1 MKKKYLS
8 LLAACSFLFAGCSD
22 FLDMN
27 PNGILD
33 EESVS
38 GVEQL
43 DKLVISAYSMLGNDH
58 YDIPFNLWPYGNVRS
73 DDAYK
78 GGRDE
83 SDIQDFHF
91 YETSSNITAN
101 FGEPDGLWYNCYIA
115 ISRANNALRSLNN
128 VSEQDF
134 PNKKI
139 RIGECRFIRGHFYFL
154 LKVLFKSIPYID
166 ETVAIEDYGTISN
179 IALSNDELWQKIA
192 DDFKAAYDNLP
203 ESQGTDVGRAN
214 KYSAAAYLAKTYLYK
229 AYRQDEKHNV
239 TEINAEDLKQV
250 LTFSNEVMSS
260 DYGLEDDFAYNF
272 LPGSYENG
280 KESLFAIQHSTDD
293 GTLYGR
299 LNFSDALNV
308 PMKFSGS
315 CDFQKPSQNLVNAYK
330 TVNGLP
336 EFSDYNKA
344 DYNANTDKVDPRL
357 YHTVALPGVPYKYD
371 KKNIFD
377 ESWTR
382 NKAVYGLYSSLK
394 ENVALND
401 PSSVLIDPFRA
412 NTKNK
417 IVVRYAD
424 VVLMAAEAY
433 NEIND
438 TPKAWELL
446 NDVRARAHATEIN
459 SSNYASLMKAPKVYD
474 LPFISDGDEAGKFRT
489 ALYWE
494 RAFETAYEGQRKFD
508 LIRWGVLGDALRAA
522 QTYIEGWEEG
532 ANLFKDVDKNGKPTK
547 LEEGESPAVWDP
559 VVWATQNYVAGHNF
573 VDGKHELLPIPLAE
587 IQSNAQLNGEN
598 NPGYE

>member
-417 IVVRYAD
+417 IVIRYAD
-424 VVLMAAEAY
+424 VVLMRAEALIELNREKEALPLI
-433 NEIND
+433 NEIRERAKKSTGLIDYAENVD
-438 TPKAWELL
+438 IALYVDNVNCNWTKPYAREALRWERRLEL
-446 NDVRARAHATEIN
+446 AMESQRFFDLVRWGIADSVIN
-459 SSNYASLMKAPKVYD
+459 TFYKEEAPKRTYYEDAHFEKNRAEYVPIPQQQINFSKQVY
-474 LPFISDGDEAGKFRT
+474 K
-489 ALYWE
+489 
-494 RAFETAYEGQRKFD
+494 
-508 LIRWGVLGDALRAA
+508 
-522 QTYIEGWEEG
+522 
-532 ANLFKDVDKNGKPTK
+532 
-547 LEEGESPAVWDP
+547 
-559 VVWATQNYVAGHNF
+559 QNY
-573 VDGKHELLPIPLAE
+573 
-587 IQSNAQLNGEN
+587 
-598 NPGYE
+598 GY

>member
-179 IALSNDELWQKIA
+179 IALSNDELLQKIA
-192 DDFKAAYDNLP
+192 DDLKASYDNLP

-315 CDFQKPSQNLVNAYK
+315 CDFQKPSQNLVNAYN

-417 IVVRYAD
+417 IVIRYAD
-424 VVLMAAEAY
+424 VVLMRAEALIELDREKEALPLI
-433 NEIND
+433 NEIRERAKKSTGLIDYAENMD
-438 TPKAWELL
+438 IALYVDNVNCNWTKPYAREALRWERRLEL
-446 NDVRARAHATEIN
+446 AMESQRFFELVRWGIADSVIN
-459 SSNYASLMKAPKVYD
+459 TFYKEEAPKRTYYEDAHFEKNRAEYVPIPQQQINFSKQVY
-474 LPFISDGDEAGKFRT
+474 K
-489 ALYWE
+489 
-494 RAFETAYEGQRKFD
+494 
-508 LIRWGVLGDALRAA
+508 
-522 QTYIEGWEEG
+522 
-532 ANLFKDVDKNGKPTK
+532 
-547 LEEGESPAVWDP
+547 
-559 VVWATQNYVAGHNF
+559 QNY
-573 VDGKHELLPIPLAE
+573 
-587 IQSNAQLNGEN
+587 
-598 NPGYE
+598 GY

>member
-73 DDAYK
+73 DDAGK

-417 IVVRYAD
+417 IVIRYAD
-424 VVLMAAEAY
+424 VVLMRAEALIELDREKEALPLI
-433 NEIND
+433 NEIRERAKKSTGLIDYAENVD
-438 TPKAWELL
+438 IALYVDNVNCNWTKPYAREALRWERRLEL
-446 NDVRARAHATEIN
+446 AMESQRFFDLVRWGIADSVIN
-459 SSNYASLMKAPKVYD
+459 TFYKEEAPKRTYYEDAHFEKNRAEYVPIPQQQINFSKQVY
-474 LPFISDGDEAGKFRT
+474 K
-489 ALYWE
+489 
-494 RAFETAYEGQRKFD
+494 
-508 LIRWGVLGDALRAA
+508 
-522 QTYIEGWEEG
+522 
-532 ANLFKDVDKNGKPTK
+532 
-547 LEEGESPAVWDP
+547 
-559 VVWATQNYVAGHNF
+559 QNY
-573 VDGKHELLPIPLAE
+573 
-587 IQSNAQLNGEN
+587 
-598 NPGYE
+598 GY

>member
-91 YETSSNITAN
+91 YETSSNIIAN

-417 IVVRYAD
+417 IVIRYAD
-424 VVLMAAEAY
+424 VVLMRAEALIELDREKEALPLI
-433 NEIND
+433 NEIRERAKKSTGLIDYAENVD
-438 TPKAWELL
+438 IALYVDNVNCNWTKPYAREALRWERRLEL
-446 NDVRARAHATEIN
+446 AMESQRFFDLVRWGIADSVIN
-459 SSNYASLMKAPKVYD
+459 TFYKEEAPKRTYYEDAHFEKNRAEYVPIPQQQINFSKQVY
-474 LPFISDGDEAGKFRT
+474 K
-489 ALYWE
+489 
-494 RAFETAYEGQRKFD
+494 
-508 LIRWGVLGDALRAA
+508 
-522 QTYIEGWEEG
+522 
-532 ANLFKDVDKNGKPTK
+532 
-547 LEEGESPAVWDP
+547 
-559 VVWATQNYVAGHNF
+559 QNY
-573 VDGKHELLPIPLAE
+573 
-587 IQSNAQLNGEN
+587 
-598 NPGYE
+598 GY

>member
-166 ETVAIEDYGTISN
+166 ETVAIENYGTISN

-417 IVVRYAD
+417 IVIRYAD
-424 VVLMAAEAY
+424 VVLMRAEALIELDREKEALPLI
-433 NEIND
+433 NEIRERAKKSTGLIDYAENVD
-438 TPKAWELL
+438 IALYVDNVNCNWTKPYAREALRWERRLEL
-446 NDVRARAHATEIN
+446 AMESLRFFDLVRWGIADSVIN
-459 SSNYASLMKAPKVYD
+459 TFYKEEAPKRTYYENAHFEKNRAEYVPIPQQQINFSKQVY
-474 LPFISDGDEAGKFRT
+474 K
-489 ALYWE
+489 
-494 RAFETAYEGQRKFD
+494 
-508 LIRWGVLGDALRAA
+508 
-522 QTYIEGWEEG
+522 
-532 ANLFKDVDKNGKPTK
+532 
-547 LEEGESPAVWDP
+547 
-559 VVWATQNYVAGHNF
+559 QNY
-573 VDGKHELLPIPLAE
+573 
-587 IQSNAQLNGEN
+587 
-598 NPGYE
+598 GY

>member
-1 MKKKYLS
+1 M
-8 LLAACSFLFAGCSD
+8 
-22 FLDMN
+22 
-27 PNGILD
+27 
-33 EESVS
+33 
-38 GVEQL
+38 
-43 DKLVISAYSMLGNDH
+43 
-58 YDIPFNLWPYGNVRS
+58 
-73 DDAYK
+73 
-78 GGRDE
+78 
-83 SDIQDFHF
+83 
-91 YETSSNITAN
+91 
-101 FGEPDGLWYNCYIA
+101 
-115 ISRANNALRSLNN
+115 
-128 VSEQDF
+128 
-134 PNKKI
+134 
-139 RIGECRFIRGHFYFL
+139 
-154 LKVLFKSIPYID
+154 
-166 ETVAIEDYGTISN
+166 
-179 IALSNDELWQKIA
+179 
-192 DDFKAAYDNLP
+192 
-203 ESQGTDVGRAN
+203 GRAN

-299 LNFSDALNV
+299 LNFCDFFNV

-417 IVVRYAD
+417 IVIRYAD

>member
-22 FLDMN
+22 FPDMN

-417 IVVRYAD
+417 IVIRYAD
-424 VVLMAAEAY
+424 VVLMRAEALIELDREKEALPLI
-433 NEIND
+433 NEIRERAKKSTGLIDYAENVD
-438 TPKAWELL
+438 IALYVDNVNCNWTKPYAREALRWERRIELAMEGHRWYDL
-446 NDVRARAHATEIN
+446 ARWGIADSVIN
-459 SSNYASLMKAPKVYD
+459 TFYKEEAPKRTYYEDAHFEKNRAEYVPIPQQQINFSKQVY
-474 LPFISDGDEAGKFRT
+474 K
-489 ALYWE
+489 
-494 RAFETAYEGQRKFD
+494 
-508 LIRWGVLGDALRAA
+508 
-522 QTYIEGWEEG
+522 
-532 ANLFKDVDKNGKPTK
+532 
-547 LEEGESPAVWDP
+547 
-559 VVWATQNYVAGHNF
+559 QNY
-573 VDGKHELLPIPLAE
+573 
-587 IQSNAQLNGEN
+587 
-598 NPGYE
+598 GY

>member
-272 LPGSYENG
+272 LPGSYETG

-417 IVVRYAD
+417 IVIRYAD
-424 VVLMAAEAY
+424 VVLMRAEALIELDREKEALPLI
-433 NEIND
+433 NEIRERAKKSTGLIDYAENMD
-438 TPKAWELL
+438 IALYVDNVNCNWTKPYAREALRWERRLEL
-446 NDVRARAHATEIN
+446 AMESQRFFDLVRWGIADSVIN
-459 SSNYASLMKAPKVYD
+459 TFYKEEAPKRTYYEDAHFEKNRAEYVPIPQQQINFSKQVY
-474 LPFISDGDEAGKFRT
+474 K
-489 ALYWE
+489 
-494 RAFETAYEGQRKFD
+494 
-508 LIRWGVLGDALRAA
+508 
-522 QTYIEGWEEG
+522 
-532 ANLFKDVDKNGKPTK
+532 
-547 LEEGESPAVWDP
+547 
-559 VVWATQNYVAGHNF
+559 QNY
-573 VDGKHELLPIPLAE
+573 
-587 IQSNAQLNGEN
+587 
-598 NPGYE
+598 GY

>member
-8 LLAACSFLFAGCSD
+8 LLAACSFL
-22 FLDMN
+22 
-27 PNGILD
+27 
-33 EESVS
+33 
-38 GVEQL
+38 
-43 DKLVISAYSMLGNDH
+43 LVISAYSMLGNDH

-101 FGEPDGLWYNCYIA
+101 FGEQDGLWYICYIA

-417 IVVRYAD
+417 IVIRYAD
-424 VVLMAAEAY
+424 VVLMRAEALIELDREKEALPLI
-433 NEIND
+433 NEIRERAKKSTGLIDYAENVD
-438 TPKAWELL
+438 IALYVDNVNCNWTKPYAREALRWERRLEL
-446 NDVRARAHATEIN
+446 AMESQRFFDLVRWGIADSVIN
-459 SSNYASLMKAPKVYD
+459 TFYKEEAPKRTYYEDAHFEKNRAEYVPIPQQQINFSKQVY
-474 LPFISDGDEAGKFRT
+474 K
-489 ALYWE
+489 
-494 RAFETAYEGQRKFD
+494 
-508 LIRWGVLGDALRAA
+508 
-522 QTYIEGWEEG
+522 
-532 ANLFKDVDKNGKPTK
+532 
-547 LEEGESPAVWDP
+547 
-559 VVWATQNYVAGHNF
+559 QNY
-573 VDGKHELLPIPLAE
+573 
-587 IQSNAQLNGEN
+587 
-598 NPGYE
+598 GY

>member
-417 IVVRYAD
+417 IVIRYAD
-424 VVLMAAEAY
+424 VVLMRAEALIELDREKEALPLI
-433 NEIND
+433 NEIRERAKKSTGLIDYAENVD
-438 TPKAWELL
+438 IALYVDNVNCNWTKPYAREALRWERRLEL
-446 NDVRARAHATEIN
+446 AMESQRFFDLVRWGIADSVIN
-459 SSNYASLMKAPKVYD
+459 TFYKEEAPKRKYYEDAHFEKNRAEYVPIPQQQINFSKQVY
-474 LPFISDGDEAGKFRT
+474 K
-489 ALYWE
+489 
-494 RAFETAYEGQRKFD
+494 
-508 LIRWGVLGDALRAA
+508 
-522 QTYIEGWEEG
+522 
-532 ANLFKDVDKNGKPTK
+532 
-547 LEEGESPAVWDP
+547 
-559 VVWATQNYVAGHNF
+559 QNY
-573 VDGKHELLPIPLAE
+573 
-587 IQSNAQLNGEN
+587 
-598 NPGYE
+598 GY

>member
-179 IALSNDELWQKIA
+179 IALSNDKLWQKIA

-417 IVVRYAD
+417 IVIRYAD
-424 VVLMAAEAY
+424 VVLMRAEALIELDREKEALPLI
-433 NEIND
+433 NEIRERAKKSTGLIDYAENVD
-438 TPKAWELL
+438 IALYVDNVNCNWTKPYAREALRWERRLEL
-446 NDVRARAHATEIN
+446 AMESQRFFDLVRWGIADSVIN
-459 SSNYASLMKAPKVYD
+459 TFYKEEAPKRTYYEDAHFEKNRAEYVPIPQQQINFSKQVY
-474 LPFISDGDEAGKFRT
+474 K
-489 ALYWE
+489 
-494 RAFETAYEGQRKFD
+494 
-508 LIRWGVLGDALRAA
+508 
-522 QTYIEGWEEG
+522 
-532 ANLFKDVDKNGKPTK
+532 
-547 LEEGESPAVWDP
+547 
-559 VVWATQNYVAGHNF
+559 QNY
-573 VDGKHELLPIPLAE
+573 
-587 IQSNAQLNGEN
+587 
-598 NPGYE
+598 GY

>member
-179 IALSNDELWQKIA
+179 IALSNDEIA

-417 IVVRYAD
+417 IVIRYAD
-424 VVLMAAEAY
+424 VVLMRAEALIELDREKEALPLI
-433 NEIND
+433 NEIRERAKKSTGLIDYAENMD
-438 TPKAWELL
+438 IALYVDNVNCNWTKPYAREALRWERRLEL
-446 NDVRARAHATEIN
+446 AMESQRFFDLVRWGIADSVIN
-459 SSNYASLMKAPKVYD
+459 TFYKEEAPKRTYYEDAHFEKNRAEYVPIPQQQINFSKQVY
-474 LPFISDGDEAGKFRT
+474 K
-489 ALYWE
+489 
-494 RAFETAYEGQRKFD
+494 
-508 LIRWGVLGDALRAA
+508 
-522 QTYIEGWEEG
+522 
-532 ANLFKDVDKNGKPTK
+532 
-547 LEEGESPAVWDP
+547 
-559 VVWATQNYVAGHNF
+559 QNY
-573 VDGKHELLPIPLAE
+573 
-587 IQSNAQLNGEN
+587 
-598 NPGYE
+598 GY

>member
-38 GVEQL
+38 GMEQL

-417 IVVRYAD
+417 IVIRYAD
-424 VVLMAAEAY
+424 VVLMRAEALIELDREKEALPLI
-433 NEIND
+433 NEIRERAKKSTGLIDYAENVD
-438 TPKAWELL
+438 IALYVDNVNCNWTKPYAREALRWERRLEL
-446 NDVRARAHATEIN
+446 AMESQRFFDLVRWGIADSVIN
-459 SSNYASLMKAPKVYD
+459 TFYKEEAPKRTYYEDAHFEKNRAEYVPIPQQQINFSKQVY
-474 LPFISDGDEAGKFRT
+474 K
-489 ALYWE
+489 
-494 RAFETAYEGQRKFD
+494 
-508 LIRWGVLGDALRAA
+508 
-522 QTYIEGWEEG
+522 
-532 ANLFKDVDKNGKPTK
+532 
-547 LEEGESPAVWDP
+547 
-559 VVWATQNYVAGHNF
+559 QNY
-573 VDGKHELLPIPLAE
+573 
-587 IQSNAQLNGEN
+587 
-598 NPGYE
+598 GY

>member
-43 DKLVISAYSMLGNDH
+43 DQLVISAYSMLGNDH

-417 IVVRYAD
+417 IVIRYAD
-424 VVLMAAEAY
+424 VVLMRAEALIELDREKEALPLI
-433 NEIND
+433 NEIRERAKKSTGLIDYAENVD
-438 TPKAWELL
+438 IALYVDNVNCNWTKPYAREALRWERRLEL
-446 NDVRARAHATEIN
+446 AMESQRFFDLVRWGIADSVIN
-459 SSNYASLMKAPKVYD
+459 TFYKEEAPKRTYYEDAHFEKNRAEYVPIPQQQINFSKQVY
-474 LPFISDGDEAGKFRT
+474 K
-489 ALYWE
+489 
-494 RAFETAYEGQRKFD
+494 
-508 LIRWGVLGDALRAA
+508 
-522 QTYIEGWEEG
+522 
-532 ANLFKDVDKNGKPTK
+532 
-547 LEEGESPAVWDP
+547 
-559 VVWATQNYVAGHNF
+559 QNY
-573 VDGKHELLPIPLAE
+573 
-587 IQSNAQLNGEN
+587 
-598 NPGYE
+598 GY

>member
-1 MKKKYLS
+1 MKRKYLS

-417 IVVRYAD
+417 IVIRYAD
-424 VVLMAAEAY
+424 VVLMRAEALIELDREKEALPLI
-433 NEIND
+433 NEIRERAKKSTGLIDYAENVD
-438 TPKAWELL
+438 IALYVDNVNCNWTKPYAREALRWERRLEL
-446 NDVRARAHATEIN
+446 AMESQRFFDLVRWGIADSVIN
-459 SSNYASLMKAPKVYD
+459 TFYKEEAPKRTYYEDAHFEKNRAEYVPIPQQQINFSKQVY
-474 LPFISDGDEAGKFRT
+474 K
-489 ALYWE
+489 
-494 RAFETAYEGQRKFD
+494 
-508 LIRWGVLGDALRAA
+508 
-522 QTYIEGWEEG
+522 
-532 ANLFKDVDKNGKPTK
+532 
-547 LEEGESPAVWDP
+547 
-559 VVWATQNYVAGHNF
+559 QNY
-573 VDGKHELLPIPLAE
+573 
-587 IQSNAQLNGEN
+587 
-598 NPGYE
+598 GY

>member
-78 GGRDE
+78 GGRNE

-166 ETVAIEDYGTISN
+166 ETVAIENYGTISN

-417 IVVRYAD
+417 IVIRYAD
-424 VVLMAAEAY
+424 VVLMRAEALIELDREKEALPLI
-433 NEIND
+433 NEIRERAKKSTGLIDYAENVD
-438 TPKAWELL
+438 IALYVDNVNCNWTKPYAREALRWERRLEL
-446 NDVRARAHATEIN
+446 AMESQRFFDLVRWGIADSVIN
-459 SSNYASLMKAPKVYD
+459 TFYKEEAPKRTYYENAHFEKNRAEYVPIPQQQINFSKQVY
-474 LPFISDGDEAGKFRT
+474 K
-489 ALYWE
+489 
-494 RAFETAYEGQRKFD
+494 
-508 LIRWGVLGDALRAA
+508 
-522 QTYIEGWEEG
+522 
-532 ANLFKDVDKNGKPTK
+532 
-547 LEEGESPAVWDP
+547 
-559 VVWATQNYVAGHNF
+559 QNY
-573 VDGKHELLPIPLAE
+573 
-587 IQSNAQLNGEN
+587 
-598 NPGYE
+598 GY

>member
-417 IVVRYAD
+417 IVIRYAD
-424 VVLMAAEAY
+424 VVLMRAEALIELDREKEALPLI
-433 NEIND
+433 NEIRERAKKSTGLIDYAENVD
-438 TPKAWELL
+438 IALYVDNVNCNWTKPYAREALRWERRLEL
-446 NDVRARAHATEIN
+446 AMESQRFFDLVRWGIADFVIN
-459 SSNYASLMKAPKVYD
+459 TFYKEEAPKRTYYEDAHFEKNRAEYVPIPQQQINFSKQVY
-474 LPFISDGDEAGKFRT
+474 K
-489 ALYWE
+489 
-494 RAFETAYEGQRKFD
+494 
-508 LIRWGVLGDALRAA
+508 
-522 QTYIEGWEEG
+522 
-532 ANLFKDVDKNGKPTK
+532 
-547 LEEGESPAVWDP
+547 
-559 VVWATQNYVAGHNF
+559 QNY
-573 VDGKHELLPIPLAE
+573 
-587 IQSNAQLNGEN
+587 
-598 NPGYE
+598 GY

>member
-83 SDIQDFHF
+83 SDIQDFHL

-417 IVVRYAD
+417 IVIRYAD
-424 VVLMAAEAY
+424 VVLMRAEALIELDREKEALPLI
-433 NEIND
+433 NEIRERAKKSTGLIDYAENVD
-438 TPKAWELL
+438 IALYVDNVNCNWTKPYAREALRWERRLEL
-446 NDVRARAHATEIN
+446 AMESQRFFDLVRWGIADSVIN
-459 SSNYASLMKAPKVYD
+459 TFYKEEAPKRTYYEDAHFEKNRAEYVPIPQQQINFSKQVY
-474 LPFISDGDEAGKFRT
+474 K
-489 ALYWE
+489 
-494 RAFETAYEGQRKFD
+494 
-508 LIRWGVLGDALRAA
+508 
-522 QTYIEGWEEG
+522 
-532 ANLFKDVDKNGKPTK
+532 
-547 LEEGESPAVWDP
+547 
-559 VVWATQNYVAGHNF
+559 QNY
-573 VDGKHELLPIPLAE
+573 
-587 IQSNAQLNGEN
+587 
-598 NPGYE
+598 GY

>member
-417 IVVRYAD
+417 IVIRYAD
-424 VVLMAAEAY
+424 VVLMRAEALIELDREKEALPLI
-433 NEIND
+433 NEIRERAKKSTGLIDYAENMD
-438 TPKAWELL
+438 IALYVDNVNCNWTKPYAREALRWERRLEL
-446 NDVRARAHATEIN
+446 AMESQRFFDLVRWGIADSVIN
-459 SSNYASLMKAPKVYD
+459 TFYKEEAPKRTYYEDAHFEKNRAEYVPIPQQQINLSKQVY
-474 LPFISDGDEAGKFRT
+474 K
-489 ALYWE
+489 
-494 RAFETAYEGQRKFD
+494 
-508 LIRWGVLGDALRAA
+508 
-522 QTYIEGWEEG
+522 
-532 ANLFKDVDKNGKPTK
+532 
-547 LEEGESPAVWDP
+547 
-559 VVWATQNYVAGHNF
+559 QNY
-573 VDGKHELLPIPLAE
+573 
-587 IQSNAQLNGEN
+587 
-598 NPGYE
+598 GY

>member
-91 YETSSNITAN
+91 YETSSNITTN

-417 IVVRYAD
+417 IVIRYAD
-424 VVLMAAEAY
+424 VVLMRAEALIELDREKEALPLI
-433 NEIND
+433 NEIRERAKKSTGLIDYAENVD
-438 TPKAWELL
+438 IALYVDNVNCNWTKPYAREALRWERRLEL
-446 NDVRARAHATEIN
+446 AMESQRFFDLVRWGIADSVIN
-459 SSNYASLMKAPKVYD
+459 TFYKEEAPKRTYYEDAHFEKNRAEYVPIPQQQINFSKQVY
-474 LPFISDGDEAGKFRT
+474 K
-489 ALYWE
+489 
-494 RAFETAYEGQRKFD
+494 
-508 LIRWGVLGDALRAA
+508 
-522 QTYIEGWEEG
+522 
-532 ANLFKDVDKNGKPTK
+532 
-547 LEEGESPAVWDP
+547 
-559 VVWATQNYVAGHNF
+559 QNY
-573 VDGKHELLPIPLAE
+573 
-587 IQSNAQLNGEN
+587 
-598 NPGYE
+598 GY

>member
-424 VVLMAAEAY
+424 VVLMRAEALIELDREKEALPLI
-433 NEIND
+433 NEIRERAKKSTGLIDYAENVD
-438 TPKAWELL
+438 IALYVDNVNCNWTKPYAREALRWERRLEL
-446 NDVRARAHATEIN
+446 AMESQRFFDLVRWGIADSVIN
-459 SSNYASLMKAPKVYD
+459 TFYKEEAPKRTYYEDAHFEKNRAEYVPIPQQQINFSKQVY
-474 LPFISDGDEAGKFRT
+474 K
-489 ALYWE
+489 
-494 RAFETAYEGQRKFD
+494 
-508 LIRWGVLGDALRAA
+508 
-522 QTYIEGWEEG
+522 
-532 ANLFKDVDKNGKPTK
+532 
-547 LEEGESPAVWDP
+547 
-559 VVWATQNYVAGHNF
+559 QNY
-573 VDGKHELLPIPLAE
+573 
-587 IQSNAQLNGEN
+587 
-598 NPGYE
+598 GY

>member
-166 ETVAIEDYGTISN
+166 ETVAIENYGTISN

-417 IVVRYAD
+417 IVIRYAD
-424 VVLMAAEAY
+424 VVLMRAEALIELDREKEALPLI
-433 NEIND
+433 NEIRERAKKSTGLIDYAENMD
-438 TPKAWELL
+438 IALYVDNVNCNWTKPYAREALRWERRLEL
-446 NDVRARAHATEIN
+446 AMESQRFFDLVRWGIADSVIN
-459 SSNYASLMKAPKVYD
+459 TFYKEEAPKRTYYEDAHFEKNRAEYVPIPQQQINFSKQVY
-474 LPFISDGDEAGKFRT
+474 K
-489 ALYWE
+489 
-494 RAFETAYEGQRKFD
+494 
-508 LIRWGVLGDALRAA
+508 
-522 QTYIEGWEEG
+522 
-532 ANLFKDVDKNGKPTK
+532 
-547 LEEGESPAVWDP
+547 
-559 VVWATQNYVAGHNF
+559 QNY
-573 VDGKHELLPIPLAE
+573 
-587 IQSNAQLNGEN
+587 
-598 NPGYE
+598 GY

>member
-166 ETVAIEDYGTISN
+166 ETVAIEHYGTISN

-417 IVVRYAD
+417 IVIRYAD
-424 VVLMAAEAY
+424 VVLMRAEALIELDREKEALPLI
-433 NEIND
+433 NEIRERAKKSTGLIDYAENVD
-438 TPKAWELL
+438 IALYVDNVNCNWTKPYAREALRWERRLEL
-446 NDVRARAHATEIN
+446 AMESQRFFDLVRWGIADSVIN
-459 SSNYASLMKAPKVYD
+459 TFYKEEAPKRTYYEDAHFEKNRAEYVPIPQQQINFSKQVY
-474 LPFISDGDEAGKFRT
+474 K
-489 ALYWE
+489 
-494 RAFETAYEGQRKFD
+494 
-508 LIRWGVLGDALRAA
+508 
-522 QTYIEGWEEG
+522 
-532 ANLFKDVDKNGKPTK
+532 
-547 LEEGESPAVWDP
+547 
-559 VVWATQNYVAGHNF
+559 QNY
-573 VDGKHELLPIPLAE
+573 
-587 IQSNAQLNGEN
+587 
-598 NPGYE
+598 GY

>member
-344 DYNANTDKVDPRL
+344 DYKANTDKVDPRL

-417 IVVRYAD
+417 IVIRYAD
-424 VVLMAAEAY
+424 VVLMRAEALIELDREKEALPLI
-433 NEIND
+433 NEIRERAKKSTGLIDYAENVD
-438 TPKAWELL
+438 IALYVDNVNCNWTKPYAREALRWERRLEL
-446 NDVRARAHATEIN
+446 AMESQRFFDLVRWGIADSVIN
-459 SSNYASLMKAPKVYD
+459 TFYKEEAPKRTYYEDAHFEKNRAEYVPIPQQQINFSKQVY
-474 LPFISDGDEAGKFRT
+474 K
-489 ALYWE
+489 
-494 RAFETAYEGQRKFD
+494 
-508 LIRWGVLGDALRAA
+508 
-522 QTYIEGWEEG
+522 
-532 ANLFKDVDKNGKPTK
+532 
-547 LEEGESPAVWDP
+547 
-559 VVWATQNYVAGHNF
+559 QNY
-573 VDGKHELLPIPLAE
+573 
-587 IQSNAQLNGEN
+587 
-598 NPGYE
+598 GY

>member
-1 MKKKYLS
+1 MKLWNIIWIGVV
-8 LLAACSFLFAGCSD
+8 LVCGVGCSD

-417 IVVRYAD
+417 IVIRYAD
-424 VVLMAAEAY
+424 VVLMRAEALIELDREKEALPLI
-433 NEIND
+433 NEIRERAKKSTGLIDYAENVD
-438 TPKAWELL
+438 IALYVDNVNCNWTKPYAREALRWERRLEL
-446 NDVRARAHATEIN
+446 AMESQRFFDLVRWGIADSVIN
-459 SSNYASLMKAPKVYD
+459 TFYKEEAPKRTYYEDAHFEKNRAEYVPIPQQQINFSKQVY
-474 LPFISDGDEAGKFRT
+474 K
-489 ALYWE
+489 
-494 RAFETAYEGQRKFD
+494 
-508 LIRWGVLGDALRAA
+508 
-522 QTYIEGWEEG
+522 
-532 ANLFKDVDKNGKPTK
+532 
-547 LEEGESPAVWDP
+547 
-559 VVWATQNYVAGHNF
+559 QNY
-573 VDGKHELLPIPLAE
+573 
-587 IQSNAQLNGEN
+587 
-598 NPGYE
+598 GY

>member
-166 ETVAIEDYGTISN
+166 ETVAIEDDGTISN

-417 IVVRYAD
+417 IVIRYAD
-424 VVLMAAEAY
+424 VVLMRAEALIELDREKEALPLI
-433 NEIND
+433 NEIRERAKKSTGLIDYAENMD
-438 TPKAWELL
+438 IALYVDNVNCNWTKPYAREALRWERRLEL
-446 NDVRARAHATEIN
+446 AMESQRFFDLVRWGIADSVIN
-459 SSNYASLMKAPKVYD
+459 TFYKEEAPKRTYYEDAHFEKNRAEYVPIPQQQINFSKQVY
-474 LPFISDGDEAGKFRT
+474 K
-489 ALYWE
+489 
-494 RAFETAYEGQRKFD
+494 
-508 LIRWGVLGDALRAA
+508 
-522 QTYIEGWEEG
+522 
-532 ANLFKDVDKNGKPTK
+532 
-547 LEEGESPAVWDP
+547 
-559 VVWATQNYVAGHNF
+559 QNY
-573 VDGKHELLPIPLAE
+573 
-587 IQSNAQLNGEN
+587 
-598 NPGYE
+598 GY

>member
-344 DYNANTDKVDPRL
+344 DYYANTDKVDPRL

-417 IVVRYAD
+417 IVIRYAD
-424 VVLMAAEAY
+424 VVLMRAEALIELDREKEALPLI
-433 NEIND
+433 NEIRERAKKSTGLIDYAENVD
-438 TPKAWELL
+438 IALYVDNVNCNWTKPYAREALRWERRLEL
-446 NDVRARAHATEIN
+446 AMESQRFFDLVRWGIADSVIN
-459 SSNYASLMKAPKVYD
+459 TFYKEEAPKRTYYEDAHFEKNRAEYVPIPQQQINFSKQVY
-474 LPFISDGDEAGKFRT
+474 K
-489 ALYWE
+489 
-494 RAFETAYEGQRKFD
+494 
-508 LIRWGVLGDALRAA
+508 
-522 QTYIEGWEEG
+522 
-532 ANLFKDVDKNGKPTK
+532 
-547 LEEGESPAVWDP
+547 
-559 VVWATQNYVAGHNF
+559 QNY
-573 VDGKHELLPIPLAE
+573 
-587 IQSNAQLNGEN
+587 
-598 NPGYE
+598 GY

>member
-401 PSSVLIDPFRA
+401 PSSVLIAPFRA

-417 IVVRYAD
+417 IVIRYAD
-424 VVLMAAEAY
+424 VVLMRAEALIELDREKEALPLI
-433 NEIND
+433 NEIRERAKKSTGLIDYAENVD
-438 TPKAWELL
+438 IALYVDNVNCNWTKPYAREALRWERRLEL
-446 NDVRARAHATEIN
+446 AMESQRFFDLVRWGIADSVIN
-459 SSNYASLMKAPKVYD
+459 TFYKEEAPKRTYYEDAHFEKNRAEYVPIPQQQINFSKQVY
-474 LPFISDGDEAGKFRT
+474 K
-489 ALYWE
+489 
-494 RAFETAYEGQRKFD
+494 
-508 LIRWGVLGDALRAA
+508 
-522 QTYIEGWEEG
+522 
-532 ANLFKDVDKNGKPTK
+532 
-547 LEEGESPAVWDP
+547 
-559 VVWATQNYVAGHNF
+559 QNY
-573 VDGKHELLPIPLAE
+573 
-587 IQSNAQLNGEN
+587 
-598 NPGYE
+598 GY

>member
-344 DYNANTDKVDPRL
+344 DYKNTDKVDPRL

-417 IVVRYAD
+417 IVIRYAD
-424 VVLMAAEAY
+424 VVLMRAEALIELDREKEALPLI
-433 NEIND
+433 NEIRERAKKSTGLIDYAENMD
-438 TPKAWELL
+438 IALYVDNVNCNWTKPYAREALRWERRLEL
-446 NDVRARAHATEIN
+446 AMESQRFFDLVRWGIADSVIN
-459 SSNYASLMKAPKVYD
+459 TFYKEEAPKRTYYEDAHFEKNRAEYVPIPQQQINFSKQVY
-474 LPFISDGDEAGKFRT
+474 K
-489 ALYWE
+489 
-494 RAFETAYEGQRKFD
+494 
-508 LIRWGVLGDALRAA
+508 
-522 QTYIEGWEEG
+522 
-532 ANLFKDVDKNGKPTK
+532 
-547 LEEGESPAVWDP
+547 
-559 VVWATQNYVAGHNF
+559 QNY
-573 VDGKHELLPIPLAE
+573 
-587 IQSNAQLNGEN
+587 
-598 NPGYE
+598 GY

>member
-8 LLAACSFLFAGCSD
+8 LLAACSLLFAGCSD

-417 IVVRYAD
+417 IVIRYAD
-424 VVLMAAEAY
+424 VVLMRAEALIELDREKEALPLI
-433 NEIND
+433 NEIRERAKKSTGLIDYAENVD
-438 TPKAWELL
+438 IALYVDNVNCNWTKPYAREALRWERRLEL
-446 NDVRARAHATEIN
+446 AMESQRFFDLVRWGIADSVIN
-459 SSNYASLMKAPKVYD
+459 TFYKEEAPKRTYYEDAHFEKNRAEYVPIPQQQINFSKQVY
-474 LPFISDGDEAGKFRT
+474 K
-489 ALYWE
+489 
-494 RAFETAYEGQRKFD
+494 
-508 LIRWGVLGDALRAA
+508 
-522 QTYIEGWEEG
+522 
-532 ANLFKDVDKNGKPTK
+532 
-547 LEEGESPAVWDP
+547 
-559 VVWATQNYVAGHNF
+559 QNY
-573 VDGKHELLPIPLAE
+573 
-587 IQSNAQLNGEN
+587 
-598 NPGYE
+598 GY

>member
-417 IVVRYAD
+417 IVIRYAD
-424 VVLMAAEAY
+424 VVLMRAEALIELDREKEALPLI
-433 NEIND
+433 NEIR
-438 TPKAWELL
+438 E
-446 NDVRARAHATEIN
+446 RAKKSTGLI
-459 SSNYASLMKAPKVYD
+459 NYAENVDIALYVDNVNCNWTKPYAREALRWERRLELAMESQRFFDLVRWGIADSVINTFYKEEAPKRTYYEDAHFEKNRAEYVPIPQQQINFSKQVY
-474 LPFISDGDEAGKFRT
+474 K
-489 ALYWE
+489 
-494 RAFETAYEGQRKFD
+494 
-508 LIRWGVLGDALRAA
+508 
-522 QTYIEGWEEG
+522 
-532 ANLFKDVDKNGKPTK
+532 
-547 LEEGESPAVWDP
+547 
-559 VVWATQNYVAGHNF
+559 QNY
-573 VDGKHELLPIPLAE
+573 
-587 IQSNAQLNGEN
+587 
-598 NPGYE
+598 GY

>member
-1 MKKKYLS
+1 
-8 LLAACSFLFAGCSD
+8 
-22 FLDMN
+22 
-27 PNGILD
+27 
-33 EESVS
+33 
-38 GVEQL
+38 
-43 DKLVISAYSMLGNDH
+43 
-58 YDIPFNLWPYGNVRS
+58 
-73 DDAYK
+73 
-78 GGRDE
+78 
-83 SDIQDFHF
+83 
-91 YETSSNITAN
+91 
-101 FGEPDGLWYNCYIA
+101 
-115 ISRANNALRSLNN
+115 
-128 VSEQDF
+128 
-134 PNKKI
+134 
-139 RIGECRFIRGHFYFL
+139 
-154 LKVLFKSIPYID
+154 VLFKSIPYID

-417 IVVRYAD
+417 IVIRYAD
-424 VVLMAAEAY
+424 VVLMRAEALIELDREKEALPLI
-433 NEIND
+433 NEIRERA
-438 TPKAWELL
+438 KALRWERRLEL
-446 NDVRARAHATEIN
+446 AMESQRFFDLVRWGIADSVIN
-459 SSNYASLMKAPKVYD
+459 TFYKEEAPKRTYYEDAHFEKNRAEYVPIPQQQINFSKQVY
-474 LPFISDGDEAGKFRT
+474 K
-489 ALYWE
+489 
-494 RAFETAYEGQRKFD
+494 
-508 LIRWGVLGDALRAA
+508 
-522 QTYIEGWEEG
+522 
-532 ANLFKDVDKNGKPTK
+532 
-547 LEEGESPAVWDP
+547 
-559 VVWATQNYVAGHNF
+559 QNY
-573 VDGKHELLPIPLAE
+573 
-587 IQSNAQLNGEN
+587 
-598 NPGYE
+598 GY

>member
-166 ETVAIEDYGTISN
+166 ETVAIENYGTISN

-417 IVVRYAD
+417 IVIRYAD
-424 VVLMAAEAY
+424 VVLMRAEALIELDREKEALPLI
-433 NEIND
+433 NEIRERAKKSTGLIDYAENVD
-438 TPKAWELL
+438 IALYVDNVNCNWTKPYAREALRWERRLEL
-446 NDVRARAHATEIN
+446 AMESQRFFDLVRWGIADSVIN
-459 SSNYASLMKAPKVYD
+459 TFYKEEAPKRTYYENAHFEKNRAEYVPISQQQINFSKQVY
-474 LPFISDGDEAGKFRT
+474 K
-489 ALYWE
+489 
-494 RAFETAYEGQRKFD
+494 
-508 LIRWGVLGDALRAA
+508 
-522 QTYIEGWEEG
+522 
-532 ANLFKDVDKNGKPTK
+532 
-547 LEEGESPAVWDP
+547 
-559 VVWATQNYVAGHNF
+559 QNY
-573 VDGKHELLPIPLAE
+573 
-587 IQSNAQLNGEN
+587 
-598 NPGYE
+598 GY

>member
-239 TEINAEDLKQV
+239 TEINAEVLKQV

-417 IVVRYAD
+417 IVIRYAD
-424 VVLMAAEAY
+424 VVLMRAEALIELDREKEALPLI
-433 NEIND
+433 NEIRERAKKSTGLIDYAENMD
-438 TPKAWELL
+438 IALYVDNVNCNWTKPYAREALRWERRLEL
-446 NDVRARAHATEIN
+446 AMESQRFFDLVRWGIADSVIN
-459 SSNYASLMKAPKVYD
+459 TFYKEEAPKRTYYEDAHFEKNRAEYVPIPQQQINFSKQVY
-474 LPFISDGDEAGKFRT
+474 K
-489 ALYWE
+489 
-494 RAFETAYEGQRKFD
+494 
-508 LIRWGVLGDALRAA
+508 
-522 QTYIEGWEEG
+522 
-532 ANLFKDVDKNGKPTK
+532 
-547 LEEGESPAVWDP
+547 
-559 VVWATQNYVAGHNF
+559 QNY
-573 VDGKHELLPIPLAE
+573 
-587 IQSNAQLNGEN
+587 
-598 NPGYE
+598 GY

>member
-166 ETVAIEDYGTISN
+166 ETVAIENYGTISN

-260 DYGLEDDFAYNF
+260 DYDLEDDFAYNF

-417 IVVRYAD
+417 IVIRYAD
-424 VVLMAAEAY
+424 VVLMRAEALIELDREKEALPLI
-433 NEIND
+433 NEIRERAKKSTGLIDYAENVD
-438 TPKAWELL
+438 IALYVDNVNCNWTKPYAREALRWERRLEL
-446 NDVRARAHATEIN
+446 AMESQRFFDLVRWGIADSVIN
-459 SSNYASLMKAPKVYD
+459 TFYKEEAPKRTYYENAHFEKNRAEYVPIPQQQINFSKQVY
-474 LPFISDGDEAGKFRT
+474 K
-489 ALYWE
+489 
-494 RAFETAYEGQRKFD
+494 
-508 LIRWGVLGDALRAA
+508 
-522 QTYIEGWEEG
+522 
-532 ANLFKDVDKNGKPTK
+532 
-547 LEEGESPAVWDP
+547 
-559 VVWATQNYVAGHNF
+559 QNY
-573 VDGKHELLPIPLAE
+573 
-587 IQSNAQLNGEN
+587 
-598 NPGYE
+598 GY

>member
-417 IVVRYAD
+417 IVIRYAD
-424 VVLMAAEAY
+424 VVLMRAEALIELDREKEALPLI
-433 NEIND
+433 NEIRERAKKSTGLIDYAENMD
-438 TPKAWELL
+438 IALYVDNVNCNWTKPYARETLRWERRLEL
-446 NDVRARAHATEIN
+446 AMESQRFFDLVRWGIADSVIN
-459 SSNYASLMKAPKVYD
+459 TFYKEEAPKRTYYEDAHFEKNRAEYVPIPQQQINFSKQVY
-474 LPFISDGDEAGKFRT
+474 K
-489 ALYWE
+489 
-494 RAFETAYEGQRKFD
+494 
-508 LIRWGVLGDALRAA
+508 
-522 QTYIEGWEEG
+522 
-532 ANLFKDVDKNGKPTK
+532 
-547 LEEGESPAVWDP
+547 
-559 VVWATQNYVAGHNF
+559 QNY
-573 VDGKHELLPIPLAE
+573 
-587 IQSNAQLNGEN
+587 
-598 NPGYE
+598 GY

>member
-417 IVVRYAD
+417 IVIRYAD
-424 VVLMAAEAY
+424 VVLMRAEALIELDREKEALPLI
-433 NEIND
+433 NEIRERVKKSTGLIDYAENVD
-438 TPKAWELL
+438 IALYVDNVNCNWTKPYAREALRWERRLEL
-446 NDVRARAHATEIN
+446 AMESQRFFDLVRWGIADSVIN
-459 SSNYASLMKAPKVYD
+459 TFYKEEAPKRTYYEDAHFEKNRAEYVPIPQQQINFSKQVY
-474 LPFISDGDEAGKFRT
+474 K
-489 ALYWE
+489 
-494 RAFETAYEGQRKFD
+494 
-508 LIRWGVLGDALRAA
+508 
-522 QTYIEGWEEG
+522 
-532 ANLFKDVDKNGKPTK
+532 
-547 LEEGESPAVWDP
+547 
-559 VVWATQNYVAGHNF
+559 QNY
-573 VDGKHELLPIPLAE
+573 
-587 IQSNAQLNGEN
+587 
-598 NPGYE
+598 GY

>member
-357 YHTVALPGVPYKYD
+357 YHTVALPSVPYKYD

-417 IVVRYAD
+417 IVIRYAD
-424 VVLMAAEAY
+424 VVLMRAEALIELDREKEALPLI
-433 NEIND
+433 NEIRERAKKSTGLIDYAENVD
-438 TPKAWELL
+438 IALYVYNVNCNWTKPYAREALRWERRLEL
-446 NDVRARAHATEIN
+446 AMESQRFFDLVRWGIADSVIN
-459 SSNYASLMKAPKVYD
+459 TFYKEEAPKRTYYEDAHFEKNRAEYVPIPQQQINFSKQVY
-474 LPFISDGDEAGKFRT
+474 K
-489 ALYWE
+489 
-494 RAFETAYEGQRKFD
+494 
-508 LIRWGVLGDALRAA
+508 
-522 QTYIEGWEEG
+522 
-532 ANLFKDVDKNGKPTK
+532 
-547 LEEGESPAVWDP
+547 
-559 VVWATQNYVAGHNF
+559 QNY
-573 VDGKHELLPIPLAE
+573 
-587 IQSNAQLNGEN
+587 
-598 NPGYE
+598 GY

>member
-101 FGEPDGLWYNCYIA
+101 FGELDGLWYNCYIA

-417 IVVRYAD
+417 IVIRYAD
-424 VVLMAAEAY
+424 VVLMRAEALIELDREKEALPLI
-433 NEIND
+433 NEIRERAKKSTGLIDYAENVD
-438 TPKAWELL
+438 IALYVDNVNCNWTKPYAREALRWERRLEL
-446 NDVRARAHATEIN
+446 AMESQRFFDLVRWGIADSVIN
-459 SSNYASLMKAPKVYD
+459 TFYKEEAPKRTYYEDAHFEKNRAEYVPIPQQQINFSKQVY
-474 LPFISDGDEAGKFRT
+474 K
-489 ALYWE
+489 
-494 RAFETAYEGQRKFD
+494 
-508 LIRWGVLGDALRAA
+508 
-522 QTYIEGWEEG
+522 
-532 ANLFKDVDKNGKPTK
+532 
-547 LEEGESPAVWDP
+547 
-559 VVWATQNYVAGHNF
+559 QNY
-573 VDGKHELLPIPLAE
+573 
-587 IQSNAQLNGEN
+587 
-598 NPGYE
+598 GY

>member
-115 ISRANNALRSLNN
+115 ISHANNALRSLNN

-417 IVVRYAD
+417 IVIRYAD
-424 VVLMAAEAY
+424 VVLMRAEALIELDREKEALPLI
-433 NEIND
+433 NEIRERAKKSTGLIDYAENVD
-438 TPKAWELL
+438 IALYVDNVNCNWTKPYAREALRWERRLEL
-446 NDVRARAHATEIN
+446 AMESQRFFDLVRWGIADSVIN
-459 SSNYASLMKAPKVYD
+459 TFYKEEAPKRTYYEDAHFEKNRAEYVPIPQQQINFSKQVY
-474 LPFISDGDEAGKFRT
+474 K
-489 ALYWE
+489 
-494 RAFETAYEGQRKFD
+494 
-508 LIRWGVLGDALRAA
+508 
-522 QTYIEGWEEG
+522 
-532 ANLFKDVDKNGKPTK
+532 
-547 LEEGESPAVWDP
+547 
-559 VVWATQNYVAGHNF
+559 QNY
-573 VDGKHELLPIPLAE
+573 
-587 IQSNAQLNGEN
+587 
-598 NPGYE
+598 GY